1 MPCARGNASHGLVPR
16 SQTARRSSMKT
27 AASDRPLIFV
37 LFGARGD
44 LTRRLI
50 MPAQFSL
57 YYAGELP
64 REFMLLGIGH
74 GEGSDQDFADYCH
87 ACVCDH
93 PDAEA
98 PPQETWRVFAQ
109 ALHYLRADLDDAD
122 SYARLKQALDERA
135 LTWSQPPDYVS
146 YMATPPSLFARI
158 ARGLAAVGL
167 AETRGVERRAG
178 YYELAGARRD
188 MVQNHLMQLLC
199 LVAMEPPVASAFDDV
214 RNKKMDVLH
223 AVRPIAREAVAESA
237 ARGQYGEGWLA
248 GQRMPPYRHE
258 PGVDPHSTT
267 ETYAAVKLYVDNW
280 RWQGVPVYLRTG
292 KRLAAPVSEISIRF
306 RDVPHHSFPA
316 AVGLNAQPTRLVIQI
331 QPEEGVIL
339 KFIAKEPGYHMHLRP
354 VNMRFS
360 YRNSFSK
367 PSPKAYETL
376 LWDVMRG
383 DASLFMRADQVE
395 AAWQIMLP
403 VLEVWRN
410 DSPPDFPNYPVGSW
424 GPESA
429 ELLIARDGRS
439 WLTPTLPQACA
450 CPGACQR
457 REQDINLAVVAGEV
471 VDWLARTECQD
482 CCCAPPAAVT
492 LLGEDPDRPACAAP
506 SPTYRGSVSNSA
518 QIVVGQI
525 SRILRARTTGSRRRT
540 RRYRSRSA
548 PGATQS
554 RRPPDLRTSSQRGAY
569 RHMMATLSNDRLSLL
584 RTR

>member
-1 MPCARGNASHGLVPR
+1 
-16 SQTARRSSMKT
+16 MKT

-50 MPAQFSL
+50 MPALFSL
-57 YYAGELP
+57 YNAGELP

-167 AETRGVERRAG
+167 AEPRERARIVAEKPLGHDLDSFREINTALTEGFAESQIFRIDHFLGKETVQNILALRFANPIFEPVWNRRYVDHVVVTVAETLGVERRAG
-178 YYELAGARRD
+178 YYEHAGALRD

-280 RWQGVPVYLRTG
+280 RWQGVPFYLRTG

-450 CPGACQR
+450 
-457 REQDINLAVVAGEV
+457 
-471 VDWLARTECQD
+471 
-482 CCCAPPAAVT
+482 
-492 LLGEDPDRPACAAP
+492 
-506 SPTYRGSVSNSA
+506 
-518 QIVVGQI
+518 
-525 SRILRARTTGSRRRT
+525 
-540 RRYRSRSA
+540 
-548 PGATQS
+548 
-554 RRPPDLRTSSQRGAY
+554 
-569 RHMMATLSNDRLSLL
+569 
-584 RTR
+584 